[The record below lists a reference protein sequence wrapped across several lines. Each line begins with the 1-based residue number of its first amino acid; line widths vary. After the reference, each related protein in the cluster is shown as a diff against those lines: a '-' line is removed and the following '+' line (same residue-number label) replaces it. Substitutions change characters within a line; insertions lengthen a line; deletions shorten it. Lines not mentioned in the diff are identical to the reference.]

1 MTAPNET
8 ELTPV
13 VPTANTC
20 YYAVFDFAVIDSCVM
35 YRAVYKKNP
44 VASKRRGDMAGNR
57 PAPSCEAG
65 RSIKDLVIGNP

>member
-13 VPTANTC
+13 APTANTC

-35 YRAVYKKNP
+35 YRAVYKKT
-44 VASKRRGDMAGNR
+44 
-57 PAPSCEAG
+57 PSHPSGGGGVFANVG
-65 RSIKDLVIGNP
+65 RQ